1 MAEGGDDESDEEE
14 EEGNGP
20 AKVEG
25 KNEKKL
31 SEEEATLVDDVE
43 ITEKGLL
50 IEEELSKFAEDPNF
64 VGADDTCELNVDE
77 HLESSTVAEPESD
90 AEEAAEATLTD
101 LSINTIFT
109 LEDVLKATDFAG
121 YIPKGDDHES
131 RCLKRIRAIVDQ
143 TRHFVA
149 LVRIKERVLNWPD
162 VLKVKTRA
170 KAHQAYEHAVAKAR
184 ASFQCSAQ
192 RQSRFSLRSDPEKL
206 TMPGTSWQLRAVKQ
220 EAILQLR
227 AWAAPNEEVARNG
240 GDRRALGELRL
251 PMAHLRALGL
261 KMLYQTWITL
271 DPPEAANPGCLF
283 ALDNE

>member
-1 MAEGGDDESDEEE
+1 MAEDMAEGGDDESDEEE

-192 RQSRFSLRSDPEKL
+192 RQSRFSLWQSFSKRVAKDAITEAECPVASDFAVMEPTRYLNGTTFNSSGTRLAQVLIVRPLNLFLIFL
-206 TMPGTSWQLRAVKQ
+206 TFFNIFVLR
-220 EAILQLR
+220 R
-227 AWAAPNEEVARNG
+227 FG
-240 GDRRALGELRL
+240 
-251 PMAHLRALGL
+251 
-261 KMLYQTWITL
+261 
-271 DPPEAANPGCLF
+271 
-283 ALDNE
+283 